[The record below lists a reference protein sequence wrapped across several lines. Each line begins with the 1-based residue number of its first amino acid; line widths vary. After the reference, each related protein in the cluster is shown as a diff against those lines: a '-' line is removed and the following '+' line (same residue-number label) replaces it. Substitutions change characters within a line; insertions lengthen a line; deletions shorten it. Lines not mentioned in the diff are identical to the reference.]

1 LYFYGFSLIDL
12 WALND
17 RGLSSRWNDQQYG
30 SSRSSSFSWLATQL
44 TKIQQNCFPDES
56 STPISKSLHDELF
69 RVYVEF
75 EKEKIKFQLLPTAR
89 MKSKRLLYLFQKDL
103 IPGITGEI
111 LESKD
116 SREQCLISPVTKE
129 QKVLAWSFLAL
140 LDLGMLFYIFLFAI
154 NQDTHHQ
161 LAWGR
166 SLALYLL
173 LDITFISSFTVIFY
187 HVLLPMM
194 IHRDVEK
201 IKKKL
206 SESVRDYCYALEK
219 KKEKELEEEEEKELH
234 EEEDDED
241 DYDFGFELDE
251 DDDDDDDDLDMD
263 MLPHRKEKTKSSAN
277 AKESNKH
284 NKNEEEKK
292 QLPFDAVK
300 YLFVSYRMA
309 QLYAE
314 DAGLPAAQLIL
325 NYSSPWPKQSY
336 LRTVN
341 LKGDFSESYTAVTRA
356 ISIVVIFFL
365 TNLLATPIAIQDMIL
380 QMVTTVTFGYT
391 LLVHIQLYQ
400 IFPAL
405 VIVPTSALLAIS
417 VYLRQWWLD
426 RKKKNRMKKMKQVF
440 PPEKKSDRC
449 NRDIMRRGEPLIKGD
464 ENDDNA
470 NNEENDFNIDEL
482 SSDEDEEEENYDN
495 TGRKQTFRSREPETT
510 NKSLFDTR
518 NTSKSKRG
526 RGKRRRN
533 LSINRRQSL
542 KQGLQI
548 TSQIQRQLEAL
559 AEEEAEE
566 EENKSSELSF
576 VLDETGDD
584 HEEDELDELS
594 LSISSETI
602 HSSDEA
608 KQEL

>member
-1 LYFYGFSLIDL
+1 
-12 WALND
+12 
-17 RGLSSRWNDQQYG
+17 
-30 SSRSSSFSWLATQL
+30 
-44 TKIQQNCFPDES
+44 
-56 STPISKSLHDELF
+56 
-69 RVYVEF
+69 
-75 EKEKIKFQLLPTAR
+75 
-89 MKSKRLLYLFQKDL
+89 
-103 IPGITGEI
+103 
-111 LESKD
+111 
-116 SREQCLISPVTKE
+116 
-129 QKVLAWSFLAL
+129 

-194 IHRDVEK
+194 IHRDVQK

-206 SESVRDYCYALEK
+206 SESVRDYCCTLEK

-234 EEEDDED
+234 EEDDED

-251 DDDDDDDDLDMD
+251 DDDDDDDELDMD
-263 MLPHRKEKTKSSAN
+263 MLQHRKEKTKSSAN
-277 AKESNKH
+277 VKEDNKH

-391 LLVHIQLYQ
+391 LLVHIQLYA

-449 NRDIMRRGEPLIKGD
+449 NRDIMGRGEPLIKGD

-482 SSDEDEEEENYDN
+482 SSDEDE

>member
-1 LYFYGFSLIDL
+1 
-12 WALND
+12 
-17 RGLSSRWNDQQYG
+17 
-30 SSRSSSFSWLATQL
+30 
-44 TKIQQNCFPDES
+44 
-56 STPISKSLHDELF
+56 
-69 RVYVEF
+69 
-75 EKEKIKFQLLPTAR
+75 
-89 MKSKRLLYLFQKDL
+89 
-103 IPGITGEI
+103 
-111 LESKD
+111 
-116 SREQCLISPVTKE
+116 
-129 QKVLAWSFLAL
+129 
-140 LDLGMLFYIFLFAI
+140 LDLGMLFYIFLFAV
-154 NQDTHHQ
+154 NQDSHHQ

-206 SESVRDYCYALEK
+206 SESVRDYCYTLEK

-251 DDDDDDDDLDMD
+251 DDDDDDDELDMD
-263 MLPHRKEKTKSSAN
+263 MLQHRKEKTKSSAN
-277 AKESNKH
+277 VKEDNKH

-309 QLYAE
+309 QLYAD
-314 DAGLPAAQLIL
+314 DACLPAAQLIL

-336 LRTVN
+336 LRTVD

-365 TNLLATPIAIQDMIL
+365 TNLLATPIGIQDMIL

-405 VIVPTSALLAIS
+405 VIVPVSALLAIS

-426 RKKKNRMKKMKQVF
+426 RKNQRMKKNRLIVV
-440 PPEKKSDRC
+440 PEK
-449 NRDIMRRGEPLIKGD
+449 NHLYKGD
-464 ENDDNA
+464 NMSRSDVILKGDKDYTSDDD
-470 NNEENDFNIDEL
+470 EENDFNIDEL
-482 SSDEDEEEENYDN
+482 SSDEEEEESN
-495 TGRKQTFRSREPETT
+495 RRREPETT
-510 NKSLFDTR
+510 RRSLYNTR
-518 NTSKSKRG
+518 NRG
-526 RGKRRRN
+526 RGGRSKRKRN
-533 LSINRRQSL
+533 LPVNRRQSL

-548 TSQIQRQLEAL
+548 TSQIQRQLEVL
-559 AEEEAEE
+559 LEEEDVEEEKSSLDDLSFVFNEEDEEEDDDEE
-566 EENKSSELSF
+566 EEQE
-576 VLDETGDD
+576 
-584 HEEDELDELS
+584 ELS
-594 LSISSETI
+594 LSRSTDTKNTAEKHHNYFGSGKFVDCYDPNWEKDDCEDEIDDYRLPQA
-602 HSSDEA
+602 HLDSDEE
-608 KQEL
+608 KQGW